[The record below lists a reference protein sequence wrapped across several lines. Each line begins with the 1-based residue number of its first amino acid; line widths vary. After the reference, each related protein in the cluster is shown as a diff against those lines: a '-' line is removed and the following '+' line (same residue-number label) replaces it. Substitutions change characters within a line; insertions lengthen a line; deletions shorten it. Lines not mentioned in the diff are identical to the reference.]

1 MNEQRDKD
9 FVRHSI
15 DSGLSSIKS
24 DPRLAQRII
33 ASEEEK
39 PVVKKMATSFIVVLA
54 LMAITITAFAATL
67 LWKDAGEKV
76 APLESR
82 NGYYDTWNP
91 EAKIELVKALIDL
104 GELKENADA
113 ERLLNDSSMS
123 AEEKEALCDQIMTS
137 YVNGEPDTVTLL
149 SILEKLRGDMSTWS
163 MEDLV
168 WYNDLLQ
175 KNDMLSD
182 EDENYV
188 LPIGG
193 ELTEEQAIQTAKDFL
208 IAKGAQGLKK
218 AQIEAM
224 MTEANDGLRT
234 WSITFRPDIDNLPY
248 GGACNVTETSYG
260 KIVSYSMP
268 DLYPV
273 FVTGILPDTDA
284 ISEEAA
290 LTLGKKEIASRLNT
304 TEEKLSGIRVYFGY
318 INLADE
324 ETAHAKLNEH
334 VWVIRAE
341 QNTYALLAPS
351 GETIF
356 VGETK

>member
-24 DPRLAQRII
+24 DPWLAQRII

-123 AEEKEALCDQIMTS
+123 VEEKEALCDQIMTS

-175 KNDMLSD
+175 KNDMLSN
-182 EDENYV
+182 EDENFV
-188 LPIGG
+188 LPISG

-208 IAKGAQGLKK
+208 IAKDAQSLEK

-224 MTEANDGLRT
+224 MTEDNDGLRT
-234 WSITFRPDIDNLPY
+234 WSVTFRPDIDNLPY

-260 KIVSYSMP
+260 EIVSYSMP

-341 QNTYALLAPS
+341 QNTYVLLTPS

-356 VGETK
+356 VGETR

>member
-1 MNEQRDKD
+1 M
-9 FVRHSI
+9 V
-15 DSGLSSIKS
+15 
-24 DPRLAQRII
+24 
-33 ASEEEK
+33 
-39 PVVKKMATSFIVVLA
+39 
-54 LMAITITAFAATL
+54 ITFTAFAATL
-67 LWKDAGEKV
+67 LWKDAGEIV
-76 APLESR
+76 APLEGR
-82 NGYYDTWNP
+82 NGYYDNWNL
-91 EAKIELVKALIDL
+91 EAKIELVEALVDL
-104 GELKENADA
+104 GELRDNADA
-113 ERLLNDSSMS
+113 ERFLSDSSMS
-123 AEEKEALCDQIMTS
+123 AKEKEALCDQIMTS
-137 YVNGEPDTVTLL
+137 YANGQPDTVTLL
-149 SILEKLRGDMSTWS
+149 SILEKLHGDMSTWS

-168 WYNDLLQ
+168 WYNALLQ

-188 LPIGG
+188 LPFGG

-208 IAKGAQGLKK
+208 IAKDAQGLEK

-224 MTEANDGLRT
+224 MTEVNDGLRI
-234 WSITFRPDIDNLPY
+234 WSVTFRPDIDNLPY

-260 KIVSYSMP
+260 EIVSYTMP

-273 FVTGILPDTDA
+273 FITGTLPDTDA
-284 ISEEAA
+284 ISEETA
-290 LTLGKKEIASRLNT
+290 LTLGKKEIASQLNT
-304 TEEKLSGIRVYFGY
+304 TEEKLSEIRVYFGY
-318 INLADE
+318 IDLADE